1 MSPYYKHKLWDLI
14 SIEYNYSTLKVLRP
28 KQLEIFVARL
38 LKVIPTSGITKN
50 DGSGRSYRFGHL
62 IE

>member
-14 SIEYNYSTLKVLRP
+14 SIEYNYSTLKVL
-28 KQLEIFVARL
+28 KLYVTSARL